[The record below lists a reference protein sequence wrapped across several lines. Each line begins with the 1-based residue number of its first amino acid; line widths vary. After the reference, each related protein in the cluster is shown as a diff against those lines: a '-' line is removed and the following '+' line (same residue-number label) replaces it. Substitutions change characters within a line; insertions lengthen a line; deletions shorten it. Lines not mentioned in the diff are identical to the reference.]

1 MSKKIMGRISHEK
14 GFIKVEVPVVF
25 FEDDGIYYAHIPP
38 LDITGYG
45 NNEKEARH
53 SLTVMVDEF
62 INYTT
67 ENNTLNSELER
78 LGWVKQPEIHYP
90 PISDLIPKNDQL
102 KDAIDNKTPRIERID
117 IEMPVLI

>member
-1 MSKKIMGRISHEK
+1 M
-14 GFIKVEVPVVF
+14 KVEVPVVF

-45 NNEKEARH
+45 KNEKEARH

-67 ENNTLNSELER
+67 ADSS
-78 LGWVKQPEIHYP
+78 
-90 PISDLIPKNDQL
+90 PISY
-102 KDAIDNKTPRIERID
+102 
-117 IEMPVLI
+117 

>member
-1 MSKKIMGRISHEK
+1 MSKKIMGRISHDK

>member
-14 GFIKVEVPVVF
+14 GFMKVEVPVVF
-25 FEDDGIYYAHIPP
+25 FEDDGIFYAHIPP

-45 NNEKEARH
+45 KNEKEARH

-67 ENNTLNSELER
+67 ADSSS
-78 LGWVKQPEIHYP
+78 
-90 PISDLIPKNDQL
+90 ISY
-102 KDAIDNKTPRIERID
+102 
-117 IEMPVLI
+117 

>member
-1 MSKKIMGRISHEK
+1 M
-14 GFIKVEVPVVF
+14 KVEVPVVF

-62 INYTT
+62 INYTHA
-67 ENNTLNSELER
+67 
-78 LGWVKQPEIHYP
+78 Q
-90 PISDLIPKNDQL
+90 
-102 KDAIDNKTPRIERID
+102 
-117 IEMPVLI
+117 